1 MSPRRSVILA
11 ECNGAIAL
19 AGREAKPLDCVR
31 ESGFRSVKRRIPIVI
46 AILAIGVA
54 GVWALAAR
62 NRGAEPLTLYGTV
75 EARDVRVGSL
85 AGGRVLE
92 VRAAE
97 GAQVAAGDTLVTLDA
112 ELIALQIAEQEAR
125 IAEARAA
132 LARVESG
139 PRAEQ
144 IERARIESEA
154 AETERKRLEV
164 LVADGD
170 VGQREYDSAVVA
182 AKVARQAYL
191 ELSRG
196 SRSEDVAQARA
207 ALSAA
212 EGRLAYLARQRA
224 ESVVVAPVGGV
235 IQSLDLRP
243 GDLVGA
249 AQPVA
254 RILEAG
260 QLWVRVYVPEP
271 SLALVSV
278 GQRALVTIDTFP
290 DREFAGSVVEIR
302 HEAEYLPRNVQ
313 TLDQRS
319 EQVFGVKVVVESEDA
334 EILKPG
340 MAAAVRLI
348 GADGQPIRE
357 PKP

>member
-1 MSPRRSVILA
+1 
-11 ECNGAIAL
+11 
-19 AGREAKPLDCVR
+19 
-31 ESGFRSVKRRIPIVI
+31 VKRRVG
-46 AILAIGVA
+46 ALLALL
-54 GVWALAAR
+54 ALAAVVWWLLAAR
-62 NRGAEPLTLYGTV
+62 SRGAGPLTLYGTV

-97 GAQVAAGDTLVTLDA
+97 GAAVAAGDTLVTLDA

-132 LARVESG
+132 LARVERG
-139 PRAEQ
+139 PRSEQ
-144 IERARIESEA
+144 VERARIESEA
-154 AETERKRLEV
+154 AETERKRQEV
-164 LVADGD
+164 LLAQGS
-170 VGQREYDSAVVA
+170 VGQREYDSALVA

-196 SRSEDVAQARA
+196 SRSEDIAQARA
-207 ALSAA
+207 TLSAA
-212 EGRLAYLARQRA
+212 EGRLAYLARQRD
-224 ESVVVAPVGGV
+224 ESVVIAPVSGV
-235 IQSLDLRP
+235 IQSLELRP

-271 SLALVSV
+271 SLALVSA

-290 DREFAGSVVEIR
+290 DREFEGRVVEIR

-319 EQVFGVKVVVESEDA
+319 EQVFGVKVVVESADSHL
-334 EILKPG
+334 LKPG
-340 MAAAVRLI
+340 MAAAVRLL
-348 GADGQPIRE
+348 GADGQPVHE
-357 PKP
+357 PDL

>member
-1 MSPRRSVILA
+1 VRR
-11 ECNGAIAL
+11 
-19 AGREAKPLDCVR
+19 R
-31 ESGFRSVKRRIPIVI
+31 
-46 AILAIGVA
+46 A
-54 GVWALAAR
+54 GVLVAFAAVVAVAAWALAAR
-62 NRGAEPLTLYGTV
+62 NGSPRPLTLYGTV

-97 GAQVAAGDTLVTLDA
+97 GAKVAAGDTLVTLDA
-112 ELIALQIAEQEAR
+112 SLIDLQIVEQEAR
-125 IAEARAA
+125 VAEARAA
-132 LARVESG
+132 LARVERG
-139 PRAEQ
+139 PRNEQ

-154 AETERKRLEV
+154 AETERKRLET
-164 LVADGD
+164 LLAEGG
-170 VGQREYDSAVVA
+170 VGQRDYDSAVVA

-196 SRSEDVAQARA
+196 SRSEDIAQARA
-207 ALSAA
+207 TLSAA
-212 EGRLAYLARQRA
+212 EGRLAYLARQREEA
-224 ESVVVAPVGGV
+224 IVVAPVGGV
-235 IQSLDLRP
+235 IQSLELRP

-271 SLALVSV
+271 SLALVSAS
-278 GQRALVTIDTFP
+278 QRALVTVDTFP
-290 DREFAGSVVEIR
+290 DREFEGRVVEIS

-319 EQVFGVKVVVESEDA
+319 EQVFGVKVLIESADA
-334 EILKPG
+334 ELLKPG
-340 MAAAVRLI
+340 MAAAVRLV
-348 GADGQPIRE
+348 GADGRPIRE
-357 PKP
+357 PNL